1 MGQILSLAILL
12 AALAFPAPG
21 HAAVDGTIGV
31 VRNSTGSS
39 TITRGA
45 DVLPASAGA
54 RLQAGDT
61 LGTGSDGS
69 IGIILRDNSRL
80 SLGPGSRLV
89 IREFLF
95 SPSDGELGMLVRIIR
110 GSMAYISGL
119 IGKLAPERIRFE
131 TPTATIGVRGTYFAV
146 KVVEAVSDR

>member
-1 MGQILSLAILL
+1 MKRIFSFAILL
-12 AALAFPAPG
+12 AALTIAAAG
-21 HAAVDGTIGV
+21 HASVDGTIGV

-45 DVLPASAGA
+45 DVLPAVAGT

-80 SLGPGSRLV
+80 SLGPESRLV

-95 SPSDGELGMLVRIIR
+95 SPNGGEFGLLVRIVR
-110 GSMAYISGL
+110 GSMAYLSGL

-131 TPTATIGVRGTYFAV
+131 TPTSTIGVRGTYFAV
-146 KVVEAVSDR
+146 KIAETASDR

>member
-1 MGQILSLAILL
+1 MSRIFSLAILL
-12 AALAFPAPG
+12 AVLAFPAAG
-21 HAAVDGTIGV
+21 HASVDGTIGV

-45 DVLPASAGA
+45 DVLPATPGA

-95 SPSDGELGMLVRIIR
+95 SPSGGEFGLLVRIVK
-110 GSMAYISGL
+110 GSMAYLSGL

-131 TPTATIGVRGTYFAV
+131 TPTSTIGVRGTYFAV
-146 KVVEAVSDR
+146 NVAEAVSDR